1 MRPQPL
7 IAALIALVVLLFAVS
22 AGQAADPERISD
34 LRGEVDLLKRKMD
47 LLQQMVEADRK
58 LLEDSVTLLDRVSR
72 KLDTIER
79 RLDRQPDR
87 STVLMPDRSTVL
99 MPTRPPLGGQTATI
113 RLDNRLAVP
122 AQVTIDG
129 VNYTVPAFSQS
140 VLANQDVRMITYQV
154 TGAGY
159 GLSLPKATMLRAGET
174 WTLTIY

>member
-7 IAALIALVVLLFAVS
+7 IAALIPLAVLLLAVS
-22 AGQAADPERISD
+22 AGQAADPERTSD
-34 LRGEVDLLKRKMD
+34 LRGEVELLKRKLD

-87 STVLMPDRSTVL
+87 STVLMP
-99 MPTRPPLGGQTATI
+99 TRPALGVQTATI